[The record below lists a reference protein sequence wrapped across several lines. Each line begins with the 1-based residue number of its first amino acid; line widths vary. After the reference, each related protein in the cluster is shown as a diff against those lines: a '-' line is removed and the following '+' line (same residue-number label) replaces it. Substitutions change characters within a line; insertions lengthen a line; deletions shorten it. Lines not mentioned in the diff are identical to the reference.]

1 MVIKNSGDQL
11 MSIYD
16 ELGVKRVIN
25 AIGTVTFLGG
35 SVILP
40 EAVKA
45 MSEAAKAFVNI
56 DELQKRAGEIIA
68 EITGTE
74 AACVTSGAAAGLV
87 LAVAACMTGDDPEKM
102 AKIPYINFPRNEVIV
117 PAMQDNPYV
126 RNLAIPCAKII
137 KVGTEQG
144 YTPED
149 IERAINERTA
159 AIAFIFF
166 TSKKGCDL
174 EALKEVVKIGKK
186 HNVPVIVDAAAELPP
201 IENLRNIAATGADL
215 VVFSG
220 GKDIR
225 GPNDTGFV
233 IGRADLIRAIVAHSS
248 PHHYMGRPMK
258 VSKEDIVGLLV
269 ALKHYTPE
277 AVEARKK
284 RWEEI
289 VQYFIRELSSE
300 HVSVERMMPDPSKH
314 EYSAQ
319 GWPRARLTFNESLL
333 GITAAEI
340 HRMLLEGSPPIYAH
354 HSGNQIIINPQCL
367 QDGDEAIIAERIK
380 EILRENMSG
389 RPRGEI
395 ECMT

>member
-1 MVIKNSGDQL
+1 

-25 AIGTVTFLGG
+25 AMGTYTFLGG

-45 MSEAAKAFVNI
+45 MSEAAKAFVNM
-56 DELQKRAGEIIA
+56 DELQRRAGEIIA
-68 EITGTE
+68 EITGAE

-102 AKIPYINFPRNEVIV
+102 AKIPYIDFPKNEVIL

-126 RNLAIPCAKII
+126 RNLAIPCAKIV
-137 KVGTEQG
+137 KVGSEQG
-144 YTPED
+144 YTLED
-149 IERAINERTA
+149 IEEAINERTV

-166 TSKKGCDL
+166 TSKRGCDL

-186 HNVPVIVDAAAELPP
+186 YNVPVIVDAAAELPP
-201 IENLRNIAATGADL
+201 FENLRDIVATGADL
-215 VVFSG
+215 VIFSG

-248 PHHYMGRPMK
+248 PRHYMGRPMK
-258 VSKEDIVGLLV
+258 VSKEDIVGLVV
-269 ALKHYTPE
+269 ALKHYTRE
-277 AVEARKK
+277 AVEARRR

-289 VQYFIRELSSE
+289 AQYFIRELSSE
-300 HVSVERMMPDPSKH
+300 YVNVERVMPDPSKH

-319 GWPRARLTFNESLL
+319 GWPRARLIFNEEAL

-340 HRMLLEGSPPIYAH
+340 NKMLLEGDPPIYVH
-354 HSGNQIIINPQCL
+354 QKGNEIIINPQCL
-367 QDGDEAIIAERIK
+367 QDGEEKIIAERIK
-380 EILRENMSG
+380 EILLKKISERRNKPSG
-389 RPRGEI
+389 
-395 ECMT
+395 